1 MVARKK
7 PTPYSKLSP
16 SAKKKAKPAS
26 YKGRVGGVPV
36 CAPVADPWD
45 SV

>member
-26 YKGRVGGVPV
+26 YKGRVGGRAGVRTGRRPLG
-36 CAPVADPWD
+36 
-45 SV
+45 